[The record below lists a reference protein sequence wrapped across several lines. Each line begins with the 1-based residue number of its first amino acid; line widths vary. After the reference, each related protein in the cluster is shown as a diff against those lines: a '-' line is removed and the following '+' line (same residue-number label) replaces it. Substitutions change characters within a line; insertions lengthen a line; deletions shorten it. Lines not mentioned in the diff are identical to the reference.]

1 MELSKACLYAARK
14 STLPEGAPDRPLRWL
29 AKQKYVAAARE
40 FKRATAAGLA
50 MPVVIA
56 DAHDPR
62 RLIAWGTLAEI
73 ATSASGT
80 RFSVANLQQLPG
92 HTAPEWRL
100 FANGKPLADRARRAH
115 ALVQTPDFLNQPASA
130 AGAATAQLLPDGIVE
145 FPMQDSPADQAPI
158 RAWAAAH
165 PQGHVLTFLTPER
178 AMLLGFDCT
187 HVGKLHPKLGPPTP
201 ITPRRLCADS
211 AELLQLWAQAH
222 AVEVR
227 RCRLCEREESQKA
240 AGLYLDAKGGGSPP
254 NNLREAV
261 EDAEVQRL
269 QQRVDIGPEARAALV
284 LARRGHGLFREHV
297 ERIETACRVTGVI
310 DRRHLRASHI
320 KPWYRSDDREKL
332 DGHNGLLLAPHIDHL
347 FDRGHISFTDAGELL
362 VSPHM
367 NPVVISAWGL
377 KAGQKV
383 GAFTPEQRGYLAY
396 HREHV
401 FDHETGGRRGARPR
415 PGHDNGGG
423 S

>member
-1 MELSKACLYAARK
+1 MELGKACLYTSHKLAG
-14 STLPEGAPDRPLRWL
+14 PEGTADHPVRWH

-40 FKRATAAGLA
+40 FKRAGAAGLV

-56 DAHDPR
+56 DARDPG
-62 RLIAWGTLAEI
+62 LLVAWGTLAELV
-73 ATSASGT
+73 TASGGT
-80 RFSVANLQQLPG
+80 RLAVANLQQLQG
-92 HTAPEWRL
+92 HSAQELRL
-100 FANGKPLADRARRAH
+100 LANGKPLAGSARRSH
-115 ALVQTPDFLNQPASA
+115 ALVQTPDFLHGPASPAGTA
-130 AGAATAQLLPDGIVE
+130 AASPLPDGIVE
-145 FPMQDSPADQAPI
+145 FPFQDSPADQAPI

-165 PQGHVLTFLTPER
+165 PHGHVLTFLTPER
-178 AMLLGFDCT
+178 AMLLGFQCT
-187 HVGKLHPKLGPPTP
+187 HVGQLHPKLGPPTP
-201 ITPRRLCADS
+201 ITPRRLCAGS

-227 RCRLCEREESQKA
+227 HCRLCEREDSQKA
-240 AGLYLDAKGGGSPP
+240 AGRDLEAKGAGSPL
-254 NNLREAV
+254 NNLREAL

-284 LARRGHGLFREHV
+284 LARRGHGLYRENV
-297 ERIETACRVTGVI
+297 ERIETACRVTGVL

-362 VSPHM
+362 VSPHT
-367 NPVVISAWGL
+367 NPVVLAAWGV

-383 GAFTPEQRGYLAY
+383 GAFSPEQRGYLAW

-401 FDHETGGRRGARPR
+401 FDHEMGGRRGARGR
-415 PGHDNGGG
+415 HSHDNGGG